1 MLLRCEDF
9 ELCVLSSRAV
19 FCTYLRWTGQL
30 IQECR
35 GSYIDIAEL
44 LGTVRSMLFRNE
56 SARRLSDFGWRGQ
69 NVRAKGFQVLLRRLL
84 GGLSVAGLGSRSGVK
99 VSCLELV

>member
-1 MLLRCEDF
+1 MYIF
-9 ELCVLSSRAV
+9 AV
-19 FCTYLRWTGQL
+19 DWTTYPRMQGL
-30 IQECR
+30 
-35 GSYIDIAEL
+35 YIDIAEL